1 MLWRK
6 LFLRWAVLES
16 EKERAEKILL
26 ELEKAL
32 GGEIDPEEFLAYKV
46 FLETHDLFKTLVA
59 TIITQNTSE
68 NNSFRAWRRLTSR
81 VRVEPEAIA
90 SLELDELA
98 ELIRPAGLQY
108 QKARAIKKLAELIIR
123 EFGGDASR
131 ILELPLE
138 EARRKLTSI
147 PGIGWKT
154 VDVVLS
160 MYGKP
165 TIGVDTHI
173 SRVAMR
179 LGFTNTRSYERVRGK
194 LMELYDPRTYHRVH
208 LLYILLGRRYCRA
221 RNPKCN
227 MCPVREYCKYYRDR
241 IENPGKR

>member
-1 MLWRK
+1 MLGDER
-6 LFLRWAVLES
+6 
-16 EKERAEKILL
+16 ERAERILGI
-26 ELEKAL
+26 LEKVF
-32 GGEIDPEEFLAYKV
+32 GDKIDPGEFLAYKV

-68 NNSFRAWRRLTSR
+68 RNSFRAWRRLTGR
-81 VRVEPEAIA
+81 VSVDPETIA
-90 SLELDELA
+90 GLSLEELA

-108 QKARAIKKLAELIIR
+108 QKARAIKGLAELILR
-123 EFGGDASR
+123 EYGGDASR

-173 SRVAMR
+173 SRVAVR
-179 LGFTNTRSYERVRGK
+179 LGFTDTRSYERVRRR
-194 LMELYDPRTYHRVH
+194 LMELYEPNQYHRVH
-208 LLYILLGRRYCRA
+208 LLFILLGRRYCRA
-221 RNPKCN
+221 RNPRCN
-227 MCPVREYCKYYRDR
+227 ECPVRRYCRFAEERLKNRAT
-241 IENPGKR
+241 GG

>member
-1 MLWRK
+1 M
-6 LFLRWAVLES
+6 
-16 EKERAEKILL
+16 EKTLSREVRV
-26 ELEKAL
+26 
-32 GGEIDPEEFLAYKV
+32 EEFLAYKV

-68 NNSFRAWRRLTSR
+68 RNSFHAWRRLTSR
-81 VRVEPEAIA
+81 VRVDPRTIA
-90 SLELDELA
+90 GLSVDELA
-98 ELIRPAGLQY
+98 NLIRPAGLQY
-108 QKARAIKKLAELIIR
+108 QKARAIKELARLVLR
-123 EFGGDASR
+123 EYSGDASR

-173 SRVAMR
+173 SRVVMR
-179 LGFTNTRSYERVRGK
+179 LGFTDTRSYEKVRRK
-194 LMELYDPRTYHRVH
+194 LMELYEPSQYHRVH
-208 LLYILLGRRYCRA
+208 LLYILLGRRYCKA

-227 MCPVREYCKYYRDR
+227 ECPVRKYCRFYR
-241 IENPGKR
+241 NSVSS

>member
-1 MLWRK
+1 ML
-6 LFLRWAVLES
+6 EN
-16 EKERAEKILL
+16 EKERAKRILE

-32 GGEIDPEEFLAYKV
+32 GAEINPEEFLAYKV
-46 FLETHDLFKTLVA
+46 FLETRDLFKTLVA

-68 NNSFRAWRRLTSR
+68 NNSFRAWNKLTST
-81 VRVEPEAIA
+81 VKVYPETIA
-90 SLELDELA
+90 SLDLDELA

-108 QKARAIKKLAELIIR
+108 QKARAIKKLAELVLK
-123 EFGGDASR
+123 EYNGDSKK

-138 EARRKLTSI
+138 EARKKLTSI

-173 SRVAMR
+173 SRVIMR
-179 LGFTNTRSYERVRGK
+179 LGFTNTRNYEKVRRK
-194 LMELYDPRTYHRVH
+194 LMELYEPSQYHRVH

-221 RNPKCN
+221 RNPRCSE
-227 MCPVREYCKYYRDR
+227 CPVRKYCRFREKS
-241 IENPGKR
+241 KSWKT

>member
-1 MLWRK
+1 MLGDEREK
-6 LFLRWAVLES
+6 ARRILEVLE
-16 EKERAEKILL
+16 KTLGAEV
-26 ELEKAL
+26 E
-32 GGEIDPEEFLAYKV
+32 PEEFLAYKV
-46 FLETHDLFKTLVA
+46 FLETRDLFKTLVA

-68 NNSFRAWRRLTSR
+68 RNSFRAWNNLAGR
-81 VRVEPEAIA
+81 VSVDPETIA
-90 SLELDELA
+90 SLDLDELA

-108 QKARAIKKLAELIIR
+108 QKARAIKKLAELVLR
-123 EFGGDASR
+123 EYGGDASR

-179 LGFTNTRSYERVRGK
+179 LGFTDTRNYEKVRRK
-194 LMELYDPRTYHRVH
+194 LMELYEPEQYHRVH
-208 LLYILLGRRYCRA
+208 LLYILLGRRYCKA
-221 RNPKCN
+221 RNPRCN
-227 MCPVREYCKYYRDR
+227 ECPVRKYCKYGSSAP
-241 IENPGKR
+241 EG